1 MAGEGQGQGRT
12 WRGRNADERREIRR
26 RQLIDAGIERFGTD
40 GYAATSVK
48 AICDEAGLTERYFY
62 ENFRD
67 REALLKAVYEILIRD
82 ATSAVLEKM
91 NEVDGDADAMLK
103 AGLATFARHV
113 AANPKRARIQQ
124 LEVVG
129 VSDRIEEVR
138 RGAIHAFADLIADT
152 LRRFGSPDH
161 RDGVDLDVM
170 AIGLVGLVN
179 EQLIDFVRGELDV
192 DIERL
197 IENQASAFTVLS
209 GVILPAERPG
219 RK

>member
-40 GYAATSVK
+40 GYASTSVK

-82 ATSAVLEKM
+82 AAVAVLEKM
-91 NEVDGDADAMLK
+91 NEVDGDADAMMK

-113 AANPKRARIQQ
+113 ASNPKRARIQQ

-138 RGAIHAFADLIADT
+138 RGAIHAFAARIADT
-152 LRRFGSPDH
+152 SRRVWTPDH
-161 RDGVDLDVM
+161 RARVDLDGM
-170 AIGLVGLVN
+170 AIGLVGLVS
-179 EQLIDFVRGELDV
+179 EQPSELA
-192 DIERL
+192 RW
-197 IENQASAFTVLS
+197 
-209 GVILPAERPG
+209 
-219 RK
+219 

>member
-1 MAGEGQGQGRT
+1 MAGQGQGRGRT
-12 WRGRNADERREIRR
+12 WRGKDADERRDIRR
-26 RQLIDAGIERFGTD
+26 RQLIDAGIELFGTK

-67 REALLKAVYEILIRD
+67 REALLKVVYEILVRD
-82 ATSAVLEKM
+82 AAVAVLEKM
-91 NEVDGDADAMLK
+91 AEFDGDPEAMMK
-103 AGLATFARHV
+103 AGLAAFARQV
-113 AANPKRARIQQ
+113 TENPKRARIQQ

-152 LRRFGSPDH
+152 SRRFGAPDH
-161 RDGVDLDVM
+161 REGVDLDVM

-197 IENQASAFTVLS
+197 IENQASAFTALS